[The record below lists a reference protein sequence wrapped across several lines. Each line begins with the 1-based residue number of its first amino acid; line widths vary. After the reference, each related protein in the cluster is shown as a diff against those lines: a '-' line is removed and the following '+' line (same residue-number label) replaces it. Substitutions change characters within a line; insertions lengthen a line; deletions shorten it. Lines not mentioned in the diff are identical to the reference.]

1 MKEFKNLSKEA
12 RIAIKRGVKA
22 FLQYEMQDQFE
33 ECVIHSDD
41 PERCHSYGIPDF
53 LVEEFNAS
61 LLEYSNVFSNGV
73 ANLEGLFR
81 LLHRANRI
89 QWSLLEEFHCVNI
102 RIMSKYSNG
111 MCNGIDES

>member
-1 MKEFKNLSKEA
+1 MINCNHSVSNC
-12 RIAIKRGVKA
+12 AI
-22 FLQYEMQDQFE
+22 
-33 ECVIHSDD
+33 
-41 PERCHSYGIPDF
+41 

-61 LLEYSNVFSNGV
+61 LLEHSNVFSNGV

-89 QWSLLEEFHCVNI
+89 QWSLLEELHCVNV
-102 RIMSKYSNG
+102 RMTSKCSNG